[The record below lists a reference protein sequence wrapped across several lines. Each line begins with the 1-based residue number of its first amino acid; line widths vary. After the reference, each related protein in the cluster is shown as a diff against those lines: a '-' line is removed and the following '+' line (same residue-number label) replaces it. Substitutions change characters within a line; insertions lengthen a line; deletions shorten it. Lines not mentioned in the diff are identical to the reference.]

1 MREIALGFIL
11 FSLAGAPVLA
21 LAMWPLARLAGAR
34 SGLKRRVRASVLA
47 APVWCAA
54 FFAVAA
60 AGEAFADANAPWL
73 ILTVAVP
80 LFALAAALVAR
91 VLATAAPLPRAPIY
105 AARAGV
111 GVALAWAFALTID
124 FRFLSPAPAVIA
136 FGSWTAFPL
145 IALSHSAR
153 RQRRLLKLYE
163 QAGCPNCGY
172 EGGAAQSPCPECG
185 THTHLCWSCRRFV
198 KAAPGAPCPRCDAE
212 IAARCWSC
220 GAEWAGVDSDHC
232 PGCNVWK
239 PKAESAAANA

>member
-1 MREIALGFIL
+1 MREIAIGFIL
-11 FSLAGAPVLA
+11 FSLVGAGVLA
-21 LAMWPLARLAGAR
+21 LATWPLARLAGAR
-34 SGLKRRVRASVLA
+34 TTLRRRVHASALA

-60 AGEAFADANAPWL
+60 AGEAFADHDAPWL
-73 ILTVAVP
+73 VLTVAVP
-80 LFALAAALVAR
+80 VFALAAALAAR
-91 VLATAAPLPRAPIY
+91 VLATAAPLPRAPTY

-136 FGSWTAFPL
+136 FTSWTAFPL
-145 IALSHSAR
+145 IALTHSAR

-185 THTHLCWSCRRFV
+185 THTHLCWNCRRFV
-198 KAAPGAPCPRCDAE
+198 KAAPGEPCPNCNAK
-212 IAARCWSC
+212 IAARCWNC
-220 GAEWAGVDSDHC
+220 DADWTGVRADQC
-232 PGCNVWK
+232 PECSTWI
-239 PKAESAAANA
+239 PLDPQQPHS